1 MKTVDVTMVRIYLH
15 EGQGQMESLMQ
26 LLHDEEKVRGVTAFR
41 GVSGFGQS
49 GKMHSST
56 LLDMSLDLPLIIEFF
71 DEPFKVEKVVEH
83 LNKLVKPGHLVSWP
97 AQINVGE

>member
-1 MKTVDVTMVRIYLH
+1 
-15 EGQGQMESLMQ
+15 MQ

-71 DEPFKVEKVVEH
+71 DETEKVEKVMEN
-83 LNKLVKPGHLVSWP
+83 LNRLVKPGHLVSWP

>member
-1 MKTVDVTMVRIYLH
+1 MKTLDVTMVRIYLH

-41 GVSGFGQS
+41 GVSGFGHS

-71 DEPFKVEKVVEH
+71 DEAEKVEQVLEH
-83 LNKLVKPGHLVSWP
+83 LNRLVKPGHLVSWP
-97 AQINVGE
+97 ATINVGE

>member
-15 EGQGQMESLMQ
+15 EGQGQLERLMQ
-26 LLHDEEKVRGVTAFR
+26 LLHDEEKVRGVTTFR

-56 LLDMSLDLPLIIEFF
+56 LIDMSLDLPLIIEFF
-71 DEPFKVEKVVEH
+71 DEPEKVDKVLEH
-83 LNKLVKPGHLVSWP
+83 LNKLVKPGHIVSWQ
-97 AQINVGE
+97 ATINVGE

>member
-1 MKTVDVTMVRIYLH
+1 MKTLDVTMVRIYLH

-41 GVSGFGQS
+41 GLSGFGQS

-56 LLDMSLDLPLIIEFF
+56 LLDISLDLPIIIEFF
-71 DEPFKVEKVVEH
+71 DESKKVEKVMEN
-83 LNKLVKPGHLVSWP
+83 LNRLVKPGHLVSWP
-97 AQINVGE
+97 ATINVGE

>member
-1 MKTVDVTMVRIYLH
+1 MKTLDVTMVRIYLH

-71 DEPFKVEKVVEH
+71 DETEKVEKVMEN
-83 LNKLVKPGHLVSWP
+83 LNRLVKPGHLVSWP